1 MTMLKMRKVL
11 KLHFLDIKIMTA
23 ENKYILLEIILKNGS
38 INRLTN
44 NGVSYDEISKLIT
57 LLISENLIEYKDEKI
72 SLTEKGMIELK
83 SLEIIFKK
91 KKKEEWI
98 LPDEKSK
105 IAKLEKSFIF
115 VPKQNELTF

>member
-1 MTMLKMRKVL
+1 
-11 KLHFLDIKIMTA
+11 MTA